1 MIKIPLT
8 NGDFT
13 LDSASLAGFF
23 GGAEA
28 VSAMGTVHMYPGR
41 KWMGWYNSPG
51 SYTIAQKYG
60 QLANSRLW
68 DGLFPGPDVDPAVF
82 FGFDGKQGPEFFA
95 VHSGT
100 RRKTTGH
107 LGALF
112 LRAAERTKV
121 AVVDYGQTPPRK
133 TNPIN
138 LTIVDL
144 SNRKSMINQRPT
156 GAPLGVVDLESQGG
170 NKEVTGFRGWIL
182 RRSTHTFHKDQ
193 DLQSPVQQK
202 KLTPYRILLGC
213 IPILIS
219 VGACVACALFEDWYC
234 FAMVLVGML
243 SNGMS
248 CFILGSGEL
257 RWQKPRASAG
267 SPPGD
272 GVFLGDSDVMIVLG
286 DENQVQFLTMGKFV
300 LHYDGSPVNTAIGAS
315 SLLLY
320 VQFLAQLLLIPQ
332 GKLIGQI
339 IFLSTLAVSWAYNC
353 YLSSLEKEK
362 RQISRLLKELGEPK
376 FTKFEA
382 GTRTTLVVLVLLVLA
397 EKLRNS
403 RNHASAEELL
413 DKLIPNNTPTWK
425 DWKTNILR
433 KLANDGKIT
442 RHTGT
447 NSDKLV
453 QDLNNDAY
461 SASQIYDEYTR
472 VRRLNR
478 ETQSTS
484 TRRTSRNSPSKEEE
498 NWEMVKRSP

>member
-8 NGDFT
+8 NENFT

-28 VSAMGTVHMYPGR
+28 VSAMGTVHIYPGR

-51 SYTIAQKYG
+51 SYTIAQEYG

-68 DGLFPGPDVDPAVF
+68 DGLFPGPDVDPAAF
-82 FGFDGKQGPEFFA
+82 FGFDGKIGPEFFA

-112 LRAAERTKV
+112 LRAAERAKV
-121 AVVDYGQTPPRK
+121 TPVDYKKIPPRK
-133 TNPIN
+133 TSPIN

-144 SNRKSMINQRPT
+144 SDRKSTINQQQPASPPR
-156 GAPLGVVDLESQGG
+156 GVDLESQGG
-170 NKEVTGFRGWIL
+170 NDVTGFRRWIL
-182 RRSTHTFHKDQ
+182 QRSTHTFHKDQ
-193 DLQSPVQQK
+193 DLQIPVQKK

-213 IPILIS
+213 IPILVS

-234 FAMVLVGML
+234 FAMVLVGIL
-243 SNGMS
+243 SNGIS
-248 CFILGSGEL
+248 CFVLGSGEL
-257 RWQKPRASAG
+257 RWQKPKASAG

-272 GVFLGDSDVMIVLG
+272 GVFLGDSDVVIMLG
-286 DENQVQFLTMGKFV
+286 DENQVQFLTTGKFV
-300 LHYDGSPVNTAIGAS
+300 LHYDGSPVNTAIGVT
-315 SLLLY
+315 SLFLY

-339 IFLSTLAVSWAYNC
+339 LFLSTLAVSWAYNC

-382 GTRTTLVVLVLLVLA
+382 GTRTTLAVLVLLVLA
-397 EKLRNS
+397 DKLRNS
-403 RNHASAEELL
+403 KNHIGAKELL
-413 DKLIPNNTPTWK
+413 DKLIPNDVQTWK
-425 DWKTNILR
+425 DWKTSILA
-433 KLANDGKIT
+433 KLASGEKIARPT
-442 RHTGT
+442 EK
-447 NSDKLV
+447 NSDQLL
-453 QDLNNDAY
+453 QDLNNDVY
-461 SASQIYDEYTR
+461 SASQIYDEYTTLVTR
-472 VRRLNR
+472 KGGSS
-478 ETQSTS
+478 ST
-484 TRRTSRNSPSKEEE
+484 
-498 NWEMVKRSP
+498 